1 LDDRSIIERLE
12 SLAAGLAAPEEL
24 LRLLPDLAAR
34 LERLA
39 LLESEF
45 SHAVE
50 TAKLEAM
57 RQLAYGASHEINNP
71 LANISARA
79 QTLLQ
84 DERDPER
91 RRRLAAINSQA
102 FRAHEMIA
110 DMMLFAR
117 PPRPAPEDVEL
128 AALADDVIRRLAEEA
143 AAQQTELVRVGPAEP
158 LVARVDPTQIRVA
171 LRALLTN
178 SLESLGDGGR
188 IEVSVGPG
196 ASPGAAQIVVSDNG
210 PGIRPEDRPH
220 IFDPFYSGREA
231 GRGLGFG
238 LSKCW
243 RIVTAHGGRIDA
255 LDSPQG
261 GASFRI
267 TLPGKGIEGSK
278 RNAEHRH

>member
-1 LDDRSIIERLE
+1 MDDRSLIERLE
-12 SLAAGLAAPEEL
+12 SLAAELTAPDEL

-45 SHAVE
+45 GHAVE

-117 PPRPAPEDVEL
+117 PPQPVPLDVQL
-128 AALADDVIRRLAEEA
+128 PALADDVIRRLAEDA
-143 AAQQTELVRVGPAEP
+143 AAQKTELVRVGPDEP
-158 LVARVDPTQIRVA
+158 LVTRVDPTQIRVA

-188 IEVSVGPG
+188 IEVSVGRG
-196 ASPGAAQIVVSDNG
+196 SEAGTAQIVVSDNG

-243 RIVTAHGGRIDA
+243 RIVTAHGGRIEV
-255 LDSPQG
+255 LDSSAR

-267 TLPGKGIEGSK
+267 TLPL
-278 RNAEHRH
+278 AES